1 MINKKLSF
9 KYTSLLSAEDEI
21 KLRITDGKFSTSTA
35 YKIKLASTNLNL
47 PVTEINNGLQGVSGE

>member
-1 MINKKLSF
+1 
-9 KYTSLLSAEDEI
+9 LSAEDEI

-47 PVTEINNGLQGVSGE
+47 PVTEVNNGLQGVSGE